1 MNEHDP
7 TKSAGEFAVS
17 EPDDAV
23 SVAAAAEPAVEKLRQ
38 ELSAANDRALRAQAD
53 LENYRK
59 RVRREMDEE
68 RQYAQLPLLTDLL
81 PVIDNIGRAVA
92 AADTSADVSGLLAG
106 VKLVAQQLEGVLAR
120 HQCQRIEALHQTFDP
135 HLHAAIMQQP
145 TNEFPPNTVVTV
157 AQEGYQLRDR
167 VLRPAQVIVS
177 SAPAN

>member
-1 MNEHDP
+1 MNEQIHPQADDDV
-7 TKSAGEFAVS
+7 AA
-17 EPDDAV
+17 EPGVLRQD
-23 SVAAAAEPAVEKLRQ
+23 AAAAEEEKLRQ

-92 AADTSADVSGLLAG
+92 AAEKSADVSGLLAG
-106 VKLVAQQLEGVLAR
+106 VKLVGQQLEGVLAR
-120 HQCQRIEALHQTFDP
+120 HHCQRIEALHHPFDP

-145 TNEFPPNTVVTV
+145 TDEFPPNTVVTV

-167 VLRPAQVIVS
+167 VLRPSQVIVS

>member
-1 MNEHDP
+1 MNEQIQPQADDDV
-7 TKSAGEFAVS
+7 AA
-17 EPDDAV
+17 EPGAMRD
-23 SVAAAAEPAVEKLRQ
+23 AAAADEEKLRQ

-92 AADTSADVSGLLAG
+92 AAETSPDVSGLLAG

-120 HQCQRIEALHQTFDP
+120 HHCQRIEALHHPFDP

-145 TNEFPPNTVVTV
+145 TGEFPPNTVVTV

-177 SAPAN
+177 SAPSK